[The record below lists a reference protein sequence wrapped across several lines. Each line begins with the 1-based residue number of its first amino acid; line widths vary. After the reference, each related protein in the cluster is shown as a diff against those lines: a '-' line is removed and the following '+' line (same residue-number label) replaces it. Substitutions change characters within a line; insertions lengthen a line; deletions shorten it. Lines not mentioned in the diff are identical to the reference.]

1 MMRAAVAVKRGI
13 VRCEEVEIPEA
24 GPGDVLVRT
33 LAASICGSDLHMV
46 NTGWAMHDFP
56 AMSGHPGHEAVGEVV
71 ESRSQKF
78 SEGDLVLTT
87 PHIWD
92 SRCFAD
98 YQAIDDAHVLKLDP
112 GVDIDS
118 VTLAQQLG
126 TVIFAAK
133 RLPESLE
140 GQTCLV
146 VGQGSAGLFWD
157 FILTHLGAEKII
169 SIEPLHW
176 RRELGITYGAD
187 ETIDATGDSATQAVK
202 ELTDGLGADLVIEAV
217 GSTPTLS
224 QAFHLVRDE
233 GQVVLFG
240 LPESEEPVPFDY
252 SQMFRSRASAFTV
265 LGSQDEPGLTS
276 YVEAVRTITSGEI
289 DVNPII
295 SHRINIT
302 EIDRAF
308 DIATE
313 RVDRAVKIGITFDGQ

>member
-13 VRCEEVEIPEA
+13 VRCEEVETPEA

-187 ETIDATGDSATQAVK
+187 ETIDTTGDSATRAVK

>member
-13 VRCEEVEIPEA
+13 VRCEEVETPEA

>member
-13 VRCEEVEIPEA
+13 VRCEEVETPEA

-187 ETIDATGDSATQAVK
+187 QTIDATGDSATQAVK

>member
-24 GPGDVLVRT
+24 GAGDVLVRT